1 MTAPKIEIST
11 MTDQQKIQH
20 VRSVVMQAGVDLRE
34 RHPVLNHQDAI
45 GAGILAFALAGMV
58 ACAALYGFGLLPAWA
73 CVILVALF
81 ASLTHELEHDLIHYM
96 YFKKTP
102 WAHNLMLALV
112 WLARPST
119 ISPWT
124 RRRLHLHHHKY
135 SGTEHDLEERGITNG
150 VPWGIRRLIMMS
162 DQMFSIYLRPFQMRQ
177 MVKLFVK
184 AQPEAERKQA
194 LNEQLRGY
202 IPLGYINYLLWHGF
216 VVFHVLNWVAPLV
229 GWNLVW
235 PTWVLQS
242 MTVVDFLAVVWL
254 IPNVIRM
261 FCLHFVSS
269 NMHYYGDIDPRDVIK
284 QTQVLNPWWM
294 TPFQLFCF
302 NFGSTHAIHH
312 FVVKE
317 PFYVR
322 QMTAKQAHEVMR
334 AVGVR
339 FNDVGTF
346 KRNNRWNEY
355 RPELEQSSLTTG

>member
-1 MTAPKIEIST
+1 MTDSKIDIST

-20 VRSVVMQAGVDLRE
+20 VRTVVMKAGVDLRE

-45 GAGILAFALAGMV
+45 GAGILAFALIGMIG
-58 ACAALYGFGLLPAWA
+58 CAALYGFGFLPAWA

-102 WAHNLMLALV
+102 WAHHLMLALV

-150 VPWGIRRLIMMS
+150 VPWGLRRLIMMS

-177 MVKLFVK
+177 MVQLFVK
-184 AQPEAERKQA
+184 AQPEAERRRA
-194 LNEQLRGY
+194 LIEQLIGY

-216 VVFHVLNWVAPLV
+216 VVFHVLNWVAPLA

-317 PFYVR
+317 PFYIR
-322 QMTAKQAHEVMR
+322 QMTAKQAHVVMR
-334 AVGVR
+334 EVGVR

-346 KRNNRWNEY
+346 KRNNRWNDY
-355 RPELEQSSLTTG
+355 QPENEPSSVTVG